1 MTTLTI
7 ENLWDQTGFTETTR
21 ATKAVLRGTRNKE
34 AYVVE
39 RPDGTIDIAGYGNN
53 FKPLT
58 SPEFDRVVKT
68 EDRRDITYINPEG
81 LVVELHYVE
90 HELHIKKITKF
101 AKRRIESEYNRPR
114 NKARIQGT
122 CQNVAPYVDAGFG
135 VNNLINLDDFTPE
148 ELQTHHINGRE
159 SDDRPVN
166 LITLPTFVHT
176 KLHKRKINR
185 ETELL
190 YDEEAY
196 IGRLLMQV
204 NKERRDQLLLDL
216 SEFEE
221 FCKGIGVNF
230 SHRAKLWRARQ
241 IMVNAFDPSAHNKLH
256 IVYEQTFAREVTNL
270 QIRYYLGKRRLH
282 AIVEIEQE
290 EQQTINVSN

>member
-1 MTTLTI
+1 M
-7 ENLWDQTGFTETTR
+7 GF
-21 ATKAVLRGTRNKE
+21 KKNGKE

-39 RPDGTIDIAGYGNN
+39 RPDGTVDITGYGNN

-58 SPEFDRVVKT
+58 DPVFDRVVKK
-68 EDRRDITYINPEG
+68 EDKRDITYINPDG
-81 LVVELHYVE
+81 LVVELHYLGNM
-90 HELHIKKITKF
+90 LHIKKVTKF
-101 AKRRIESEYNRPR
+101 AKGKIESEYNRPR

-122 CQNVAPYVDAGFG
+122 CQNVAPFIDAGFG
-135 VNNLINLDDFTPE
+135 VNKLINLSEFSPD

-166 LITLPTFVHT
+166 LVTLPAFVHN
-176 KLHKRKINR
+176 KVHKRNVSR
-185 ETELL
+185 GTELL

-204 NKERRDQLLLDL
+204 NKDRRDQILLNLN
-216 SEFEE
+216 EFEE
-221 FCKGIGVNF
+221 FCKGIGVTFNY
-230 SHRAKLWRARQ
+230 RAKLWRARQ
-241 IMVNAFDPSAHNKLH
+241 VMVNAFDTSTDNKLE
-256 IVYEQTFAREVTNL
+256 IVYEQTFAKEVTNL
-270 QIRYYLGKRRLH
+270 QIRYHLGKRRLQ